1 MQIGEVAQQSGVS
14 VRMLRHYDK
23 IGLLTPSTRSVGGY
37 REYDDSDLQRLFRI
51 ESLRTLGLSLAEVA
65 VALADSGEDPRAL
78 IDRLITQTKE
88 RLAAE
93 ADLLE
98 RLSTLRSGAPQRWAQ
113 VEHLLP
119 LIRGLQSV
127 QPVRRQLSA
136 LGMDAGDAVRLA
148 EPLTQAVLAETEPI
162 TAGALKWALR
172 RSGDA
177 ALGPLA
183 SALDDPDPLVRRRAV
198 EAIAESPSDAATATL
213 SALLDHDDPVLRR
226 RAALAVGPR
235 GVAQALPVLLQMV
248 IDGVAD
254 VDAAEA
260 LGALARRR
268 DRAEDLVDLLVTQ
281 VNAAADPGA
290 RLRLTQALAEVPGPP
305 TVAALSRLRD
315 DEDPNV
321 ARSANYLVRLL
332 SSSS

>member
-23 IGLLTPSTRSVGGY
+23 IGLLTPSTRSAGGY
-37 REYDDSDLQRLFRI
+37 REYDDGDLQRLFRI

-65 VALADSGEDPRAL
+65 VALADSGADPGAL

-113 VEHLLP
+113 VEQLLP

>member
-1 MQIGEVAQQSGVS
+1 MQIGEVAQQAGVS
-14 VRMLRHYDK
+14 VRMLRHYEK
-23 IGLLTPSTRSVGGY
+23 IGLLTPSTLESV
-37 REYDDSDLQRLFRI
+37 
-51 ESLRTLGLSLAEVA
+51 RTLGLSLAEVA
-65 VALADSGEDPRAL
+65 VALEDSGADPGAL
-78 IDRLITQTKE
+78 IDRLIARTQE

-93 ADLLE
+93 ADQLE
-98 RLSTLRSGAPQRWAQ
+98 RLST
-113 VEHLLP
+113 
-119 LIRGLQSV
+119 
-127 QPVRRQLSA
+127 
-136 LGMDAGDAVRLA
+136 
-148 EPLTQAVLAETEPI
+148 
-162 TAGALKWALR
+162 
-172 RSGDA
+172 
-177 ALGPLA
+177 
-183 SALDDPDPLVRRRAV
+183 
-198 EAIAESPSDAATATL
+198 
-213 SALLDHDDPVLRR
+213 LLDHDDPVLRR

-305 TVAALSRLRD
+305 AVAALSRLRD